1 MSPETCLYRNNSG
14 KIFLKNNQI
23 FTPVNLAADG
33 KYLSTQGD
41 FIMLDIITKI
51 ILFSGCIIVP
61 VLLSMALFSSIVNKG
76 KKDDAEEI

>member
-1 MSPETCLYRNNSG
+1 
-14 KIFLKNNQI
+14 
-23 FTPVNLAADG
+23 
-33 KYLSTQGD
+33 
-41 FIMLDIITKI
+41 MLDIITKI